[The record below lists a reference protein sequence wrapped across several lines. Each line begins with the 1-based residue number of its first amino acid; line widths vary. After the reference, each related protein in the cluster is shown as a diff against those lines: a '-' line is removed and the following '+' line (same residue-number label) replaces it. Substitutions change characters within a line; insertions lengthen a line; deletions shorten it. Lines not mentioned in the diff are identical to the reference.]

1 MFIHY
6 SDNTCIRISNMGDDI
21 NGIYERHSDTLYV
34 HTNSAKKKVLKYG
47 WHNGWSGCTGD
58 KTFVDPQCFPFR
70 RWAFISDLSSPIIG
84 NVNIWSNYGDSSGYI
99 SCGNYH
105 I

>member
-1 MFIHY
+1 MFIHH
-6 SDNTCIRISNMGDDI
+6 SDNTCIRISNMGEDI
-21 NGIYERHSDTLYV
+21 NGMYERHSDTLYV
-34 HTNSAKKKVLKYG
+34 HTDSAKNKVLKYG
-47 WHNGWSGCTGD
+47 WDNGWSGCTGD
-58 KTFVDPQCFPFR
+58 KTFVDPQCFPLR

-99 SCGNYH
+99 SCGKYH